1 MTDKGKEVAHIEK
14 LRDSAKNRIL
24 NFPLNVVE
32 YNRADG
38 KHGFLRDSAILAQT
52 EALLAISEELALIR
66 ENLQNRQQKQLPTS
80 PRRRLRR
87 RQDRQTA
94 RPGHHPDRTGHCNG
108 LHGVSHTC
116 LEAHHLLHGVS
127 AQPPSRPC
135 YVCWSGVGEGRADVV
150 ERDAVVGRFVL
161 HVPRLAPAT

>member
-1 MTDKGKEVAHIEK
+1 MTDKDKEVAHIEK

-66 ENLQNRQQKQLPTS
+66 ENLQNRQQK
-80 PRRRLRR
+80 
-87 RQDRQTA
+87 TA
-94 RPGHHPDRTGHCNG
+94 
-108 LHGVSHTC
+108 SHQP
-116 LEAHHLLHGVS
+116 AP
-127 AQPPSRPC
+127 PPSPPTGQANSAAGTS
-135 YVCWSGVGEGRADVV
+135 SGQNWRM
-150 ERDAVVGRFVL
+150 
-161 HVPRLAPAT
+161 